1 MIEIH
6 SFVQFLAIVLKLS
19 HLIILLLQVFIVTLV
34 LAFVATAY
42 GEYNG
47 GLWKRPG
54 NGGRCSVCE
63 VFATFLTLSVRQN
76 PSKVIALIVN
86 VSIHCVVNVTIAFIL
101 SSILFPK

>member
-19 HLIILLLQVFIVTLV
+19 HLTILLLQVFIVTLV

-47 GLWKRPG
+47 GL
-54 NGGRCSVCE
+54 
-63 VFATFLTLSVRQN
+63 
-76 PSKVIALIVN
+76 
-86 VSIHCVVNVTIAFIL
+86 
-101 SSILFPK
+101 